1 MLDFLYY
8 FIIVLYII
16 SILKSVKKH
25 NKVILKDVIKS
36 KNNVSLDKN
45 VNLSNHNICVNN
57 NTYYLDNGFV
67 DDIYNLQN
75 IQYNRPLINQ
85 I

>member
-25 NKVILKDVIKS
+25 NKVIIKDIIKS

-45 VNLSNHNICVNN
+45 VNLSNNICVNN

-75 IQYNRPLINQ
+75 IHYNRHLINQ